1 MLTETK
7 FQNIYSQIIAL
18 AERNYQQGSYENTLK
33 KIEVLSKIAYSYNF
47 FYTDRKLE
55 NILQN
60 ISNEILPTINQPT
73 IQKGKFVF
81 YDSFGM
87 SNRGLVHQ
95 YICALI
101 SWDVEFLYICGSYG
115 KHKSSVLIKEIEQ
128 YTKAE
133 VFIVGKYLSRIE
145 KISQINDKLLSYQ
158 PEKAFLYLTPWDT
171 SAITA
176 FCAHPHINRYQINL
190 TDHAFWLGTS
200 CMDYSIEFRDYG
212 CTLSSQKRDILKEK
226 LLMQPYYP
234 IVLPT
239 KYKGLPAEITSDKV
253 VLFSG
258 GAYYKV
264 YGGDNLYFSIL
275 KRILDENPNAV
286 IVFAGFGDEAPFRA
300 FIEENKLEKRLFLLG
315 FRGDINELFAHT
327 DIYLGTFPLC
337 GGLMSQYAAINS
349 KPILAYTTPGSACNY
364 VEGIVYHGNKQSALL
379 THTALDSFF
388 AEAKKLIDNKEYRE
402 AVGRSIF
409 DGVITPEQFNKE
421 LYHLVTTHSN
431 IRTIGTETIDYNN
444 HSQIYLEI
452 ENKYF
457 HTLEKLL
464 FYKIKIYSIR
474 LFPCLAIK
482 YIPLLYFKSWKRK
495 LVDVVRKR
503 FKKLF

>member
-1 MLTETK
+1 M
-7 FQNIYSQIIAL
+7 
-18 AERNYQQGSYENTLK
+18 
-33 KIEVLSKIAYSYNF
+33 
-47 FYTDRKLE
+47 
-55 NILQN
+55 
-60 ISNEILPTINQPT
+60 
-73 IQKGKFVF
+73 
-81 YDSFGM
+81 
-87 SNRGLVHQ
+87 
-95 YICALI
+95 
-101 SWDVEFLYICGSYG
+101 
-115 KHKSSVLIKEIEQ
+115 
-128 YTKAE
+128 
-133 VFIVGKYLSRIE
+133 
-145 KISQINDKLLSYQ
+145 
-158 PEKAFLYLTPWDT
+158 
-171 SAITA
+171 
-176 FCAHPHINRYQINL
+176 
-190 TDHAFWLGTS
+190 
-200 CMDYSIEFRDYG
+200 
-212 CTLSSQKRDILKEK
+212 
-226 LLMQPYYP
+226 
-234 IVLPT
+234 
-239 KYKGLPAEITSDKV
+239 
-253 VLFSG
+253 
-258 GAYYKV
+258 
-264 YGGDNLYFSIL
+264 
-275 KRILDENPNAV
+275 
-286 IVFAGFGDEAPFRA
+286 
-300 FIEENKLEKRLFLLG
+300 G